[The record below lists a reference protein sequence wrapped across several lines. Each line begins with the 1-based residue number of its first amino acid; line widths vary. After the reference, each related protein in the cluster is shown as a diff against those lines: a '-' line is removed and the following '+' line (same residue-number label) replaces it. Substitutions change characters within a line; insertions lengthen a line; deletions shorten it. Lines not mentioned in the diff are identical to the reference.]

1 MRDELRDR
9 LFLAA
14 EIEAERLLAVIR
26 LIVAVLLASTL
37 GAALLAM
44 DGLPF
49 EARRQVL
56 VAFPVLSVYL
66 AAGVLSYRLAT
77 PERFRGWMPWLF
89 TVADGGLVLF
99 NVAMTVIN
107 LGAPASS
114 LWLFPATWL
123 APLVLAFGTLRY
135 RPSLQAA
142 SGVLLVGGFAVLLAL
157 LPDDLSGLPA
167 IVPLLEGPPTLVRLV
182 MLALL
187 AVVLVLAAARRRALL
202 ERAIDEAGQRANLAR
217 YLPPEIADLLA
228 RGDALRLR
236 QGWEVE
242 VAVLVVDIRG
252 FTSRVERF
260 SEPAEVSTFLG
271 RFRGHVIAAAE
282 ASGGVVDKF
291 VGDSAIVVFGVPEAR
306 GDEAARALACAR
318 SLSARIAAWNAA
330 GPPGGPVRIGMG
342 AHVGPVYAGAVGD
355 SSRLEFTVLGDAVN
369 VAARLEQATKE
380 SGGGL
385 AVSRDLLE
393 RAGKAGAEG
402 WRRSAKTTLRGRT
415 APIEI
420 LLWDAVDAGNP

>member
-1 MRDELRDR
+1 MRDDLRDR

-14 EIEAERLLAVIR
+14 EIEAERFLAVIR
-26 LIVAVLLASTL
+26 LVVAVLLATTL
-37 GAALLAM
+37 TLSLLAV
-44 DGLPF
+44 DGLPA
-49 EARRQVL
+49 EVLRQVR
-56 VAFPVLSVYL
+56 VAFPVL
-66 AAGVLSYRLAT
+66 AAYFVLGLLSYRLAT
-77 PERFRGWMPWLF
+77 PARFRAWMPWLF
-89 TVADGGLVLF
+89 TAADGGLVVF
-99 NVAMTVIN
+99 NVASTVIN

-114 LWLFPATWL
+114 FWVFPATWL

-135 RPSLQAA
+135 RPSLQAM
-142 SGVLLVGGFAVLLAL
+142 SGVLLVGGFAVMLVV
-157 LPDDLSGLPA
+157 LPDDLGGLPT
-167 IVPLLEGPPTLVRLV
+167 VLPLLQWPPNMVRLV
-182 MLALL
+182 MLTLL
-187 AVVLVLAAARRRALL
+187 AAVLVSAAVRRRALL
-202 ERAIDEAGQRANLAR
+202 ERAIDAAGQRANLAR

-228 RGDALRLR
+228 RGDAERLR
-236 QGWEVE
+236 RGWEVE
-242 VAVLVVDIRG
+242 VAVLVIDIRG
-252 FTSRVERF
+252 FTARVEGF
-260 SEPAEVSTFLG
+260 GDPSEVSAFLG
-271 RFRGHVIAAAE
+271 RFRAHVVQAAE

-318 SLSARIAAWNAA
+318 SLAAGIAAWNEA

-385 AVSRDLLE
+385 AVSRDLVE
-393 RAGKAGAEG
+393 RAGETAAAG
-402 WRRSAKTTLRGRT
+402 WQSATATRLRGRT

-420 LLWDAVDAGNP
+420 LRWTGT

>member
-1 MRDELRDR
+1 MRDDLRDR

-14 EIEAERLLAVIR
+14 EIEAERFLAVIR
-26 LIVAVLLASTL
+26 LVVAVLLASTL

-44 DGLPF
+44 DGLPV

-56 VAFPVLSVYL
+56 VAFPVLAVYL
-66 AAGVLSYRLAT
+66 AVGVLSYRLAT
-77 PERFRGWMPWLF
+77 PARFRGWMPWLF
-89 TVADGGLVLF
+89 TAADGGLVLF
-99 NVAMTVIN
+99 NVATTVIN
-107 LGAPASS
+107 LGAPVSS
-114 LWLFPATWL
+114 LWVFPATWL

-135 RPSLQAA
+135 RPSLQAM
-142 SGVLLVGGFAVLLAL
+142 SGVLLVGGFAVLLAG
-157 LPDDLSGLPA
+157 LPDDMAGLNA
-167 IVPLLEGPPTLVRLV
+167 IVPLLEVPPTLVRLV

-187 AVVLVLAAARRRALL
+187 AAVLVLAAVRRKALL
-202 ERAIDEAGQRANLAR
+202 QRAIDEARQRANLAR

-228 RGDALRLR
+228 RGDASRLR

-242 VAVLVVDIRG
+242 VAVLMVDIRG
-252 FTSRVERF
+252 FTSRVEGF
-260 SEPAEVSTFLG
+260 AEPAEVSAFLG
-271 RFRGHVIAAAE
+271 RFRAHVIGSAK

-291 VGDSAIVVFGVPEAR
+291 VGDSAIIVFGVPEAT

-318 SLSARIAAWNAA
+318 SLQARIAAWNKAA
-330 GPPGGPVRIGMG
+330 PPGGPVRIGMG

-369 VAARLEQATKE
+369 VAARLEQSTRE

-385 AVSRDLLE
+385 AASRELVE
-393 RAGKAGAEG
+393 RAGESAAEG
-402 WRRSAKTTLRGRT
+402 WHPLPTTTLRGRT

-420 LLWDAVDAGNP
+420 LRWTAA